1 MIVVTTPTGHIGSKV
16 VRHLLAANEAVRVV
30 VRDPAKLSPEVLAK
44 VEVVQGSTDD
54 EAVLYA
60 AFEGAESVFWVV
72 PPSFQASDIT
82 AYYLQFTSP
91 AARAIKARGVKR
103 TVSISALGRGHALKS
118 GLGDASY
125 AMVEEL
131 EKTGADTRALYCP
144 GFMENMLH
152 HVQSL
157 KHPGSFSLPG
167 PADWK
172 VPLATTGD
180 IAHAATKLLLDRA
193 WKGQGGA
200 AVLGPADLSNN
211 ELAAILT
218 EVLGKPIQ
226 FQPISAA
233 AYEAHL
239 VSYGAHPVFAKGLT
253 EMLVA
258 KGQGL
263 DNAEER
269 TAENTTPTTFKQ
281 WATQVLRP
289 AVVN

>member
-1 MIVVTTPTGHIGSKV
+1 MIVVTTPTGQIGSKV

-30 VRDPAKLSPEVLAK
+30 VRDPAKLSAEVLAK
-44 VEVVQGSTDD
+44 AQVVQGSTED

-82 AYYLQFTSP
+82 AYYLQFTRP
-91 AARAIKARGVKR
+91 AARAIQARGVKR
-103 TVSISALGRGHALKS
+103 VVSISALGRGHALKS

-157 KHPGSFSLPG
+157 KYQCSFSLPG

-172 VPLATTGD
+172 VPLA
-180 IAHAATKLLLDRA
+180 
-193 WKGQGGA
+193 
-200 AVLGPADLSNN
+200 
-211 ELAAILT
+211 
-218 EVLGKPIQ
+218 
-226 FQPISAA
+226 
-233 AYEAHL
+233 
-239 VSYGAHPVFAKGLT
+239 
-253 EMLVA
+253 LVA

-263 DNAEER
+263 DNAVER

-289 AVVN
+289 VVIN